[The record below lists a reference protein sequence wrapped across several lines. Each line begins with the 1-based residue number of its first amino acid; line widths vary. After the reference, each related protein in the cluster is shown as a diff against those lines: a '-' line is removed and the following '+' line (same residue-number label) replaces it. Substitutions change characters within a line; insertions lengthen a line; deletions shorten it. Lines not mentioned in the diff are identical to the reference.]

1 MESQLQQGDVVMLP
15 GMHTDRSH
23 LCSWASEKLGDFYN
37 CHLYS
42 NRQTHTDGWWW
53 CHLFLPHSLFVMFSP
68 SATVTEPIAAIS
80 QAVSAEG
87 TCSHFLAPCK
97 PHRFFGAA
105 SEIPKMSF
113 HVKRSVSSFDH
124 HYFASNHPL
133 PNISMAIARSF
144 PCTQSILEETAD

>member
-1 MESQLQQGDVVMLP
+1 MFMGIRKTRRFLQLPSLQQQTSSHRWVM
-15 GMHTDRSH
+15 MV
-23 LCSWASEKLGDFYN
+23 
-37 CHLYS
+37 
-42 NRQTHTDGWWW
+42 
-53 CHLFLPHSLFVMFSP
+53 SLIPTPFIFVMFSP
-68 SATVTEPIAAIS
+68 SATVTAPIAAIS

-97 PHRFFGAA
+97 PHRFFSAA

-133 PNISMAIARSF
+133 PNMSMAIARSF
-144 PCTQSILEETAD
+144 PCTQPILEEMGRLKKEI